1 MELLGK
7 IQDIQSHCKGTPSQ
21 QSLLIA
27 AEASVEFF
35 EEISSHMPID
45 IVKWVYDE
53 ISAVYNIKRQFLKEK
68 LENDTKNTKS
78 N

>member
-1 MELLGK
+1 MQLLGK
-7 IQDIQSHCKGTPSQ
+7 IQDIQSHCKRKPSN

-35 EEISSHMPID
+35 EEISAHMPVD

-53 ISAVYNIKRQFLKEK
+53 ISAVYNLKRQFLKEK
-68 LENDTKNTKS
+68 MENDKPKPN
-78 N
+78 